1 MRKVAS
7 RRKAKSTGRA
17 WVRRAEHRPTEIL
30 ASARALLEQEG
41 YAAVSVAQI
50 AERAG
55 VSEATVY
62 KYFKNKQDL
71 MNQVLQAWARPFVD
85 YVKRE
90 VVLRHDL
97 RSKLTLVGT
106 RFLRSLEETPRL
118 HQIVFQELR
127 WNDYYGSPL
136 HRTNQEFAHVIVEI
150 VRDAIRGGEITQQT
164 DPVRVRDMLF
174 GGLEHIALR
183 TIFVGRPIDI
193 EVEANA
199 LVSMILDGI
208 TPQAAPGAIET
219 DDVVQLVDRLQ
230 RAVAPL
236 RAARR
241 NSQPG

>member
-1 MRKVAS
+1 MRKAAA
-7 RRKAKSTGRA
+7 RRKSKSTGRA

-30 ASARALLEQEG
+30 TSARALLEQEG

-50 AERAG
+50 ADRAG

-85 YVKRE
+85 YLKRE
-90 VVLRHDL
+90 IVLRHDL
-97 RSKLTLVGT
+97 RSKLIFVGM
-106 RFLRSLEETPRL
+106 RFLSSLEETPRL

-136 HRTNQEFAHVIVEI
+136 HRTNQEFAHVVIEI
-150 VRDAIRGGEITQQT
+150 VREAIRNGEVTRDT
-164 DPVRVRDMLF
+164 NPVRVRDMLF

-183 TIFVGRPIDI
+183 TIFVGRPLDI
-193 EVEANA
+193 ASEATA
-199 LVSMILDGI
+199 LANTILNGI
-208 TPQAAPGAIET
+208 TPRAGSDVPDT

-236 RAARR
+236 RTSRR
-241 NSQPG
+241 KLPTV